1 MINKIGSFIAWI
13 KEKVVTMART
23 RITKKLINNIRKRG
37 YSYVYWEE
45 FDFTAFKDII
55 VRTKTGHNKTTY
67 ADLIIMGDTETSK
80 KTNDPITDED
90 RYNHVCAWSCAFRTL
105 SLNMVTLWGRKP
117 SDFVEMIDRVRKQI
131 DADEMYLYFHNA
143 PYDWVFLEKFFIQR
157 FGEPAA
163 QLNVKPLYPLS
174 IKFANGIIIKDS
186 LMLAQRSLEK
196 WGADMQVEHAKAVG
210 KWDYDLIRDYNTWEP
225 TEDELKYMECDVLC
239 GVECIDATMK
249 ALGKNISTLPLTAT
263 GIVRTECRNIGKK
276 HKAHDWFKRLSPEDY
291 FEQLIFERAFHGGYT
306 HANRFAA
313 GEIFPGPYPSV
324 SLFPVCYDFSS
335 SYPYCLISEMY
346 PSERFYKL
354 DKENITPEYILK
366 SAHEYAF
373 IFRICAKGVR
383 LKDYFDPMP
392 VISYSKCD
400 VSINEI
406 NDNGRVTKCDYLET
420 WTNEIDF
427 NLIYSHYDFDELT
440 ITDVRCARKDYLPK
454 WFTDYVYGRYESKCK
469 LKNQDPVLYAIE
481 KAKVN
486 SCYGM
491 TAQRPCKPDIK
502 ENYNTGEYTEAEDFD
517 GVKEYKKHLD
527 NHNSFLP
534 YFIGIYCTSYAQSN
548 LFKLGKCVPDNEVWL
563 YSDTDSVYATG
574 FDEEKVKAYNKECER
589 KLSERGYKPVICD
602 GETYNL
608 GIAEFDGQFMQFKAL
623 HSKCYVK
630 RPLTAFGD
638 GFVMGDGL
646 KITVAGVPKR
656 GSKALHNN
664 INEFK
669 PGFIF
674 AGSETGKLQHTHYY
688 VDEIYTDENGNEQ
701 GNSIDLT
708 PCDYM
713 VSDVNTPNFDTLM
726 RRDINIIDYE
736 KDLKI

>member
-1 MINKIGSFIAWI
+1 MI

-105 SLNMVTLWGRKP
+105 GLNMATLWGRKP
-117 SDFVEMIDRVRKQI
+117 SDFVEMVAKVRDQI
-131 DADEMYLYFHNA
+131 DADEIYLYFHNA
-143 PYDWVFLEKFFIQR
+143 PYDWVFLEKFFIEK

-174 IKFANGIIIKDS
+174 IRFANGIIIKDS

-196 WGADMQVEHAKAVG
+196 WGADMCVTHAKAVG
-210 KWDYDLIRDYNTWEP
+210 KWDYNKIRDFNTWTP

-239 GVECIDATMK
+239 GVECIDATMQ
-249 ALGKNISTLPLTAT
+249 ALGKNISSIPLTAT
-263 GIVRTECRNIGKK
+263 GIVRTECRNIGRKY
-276 HKAHDWFKRLSPEDY
+276 KAHDWFKRLSPEDY
-291 FEQLIFERAFHGGYT
+291 MEQLIFERVFHGGYT

-313 GEIFPGPYPSV
+313 SEVFPGEYKTV
-324 SLFPVCYDFSS
+324 SPFPECFDFSS
-335 SYPYCLISEMY
+335 SYPFCLCSEKY
-346 PSERFYKL
+346 PAERFYKL
-354 DKENITPEYILK
+354 DKEVSSEYILK
-366 SAHEYAF
+366 SSEEYAF
-373 IFRICAKGVR
+373 IFRIEAKGVK
-383 LKDYFDPMP
+383 LKDPFDPMP
-392 VISYSKCD
+392 VIGYSKCD

-406 NDNGRVTKCDYLET
+406 VDNGRVTKCDYMEQ

-427 NLIYSHYDFDELT
+427 GLIMEHYDIDELH
-440 ITDVRCARKDYLPK
+440 IYDIRCARKDYLPR
-454 WFTDYVYGRYESKCK
+454 WFTDYVYGRYEGKCK
-469 LKNQDPVLYAIE
+469 LKGQDPVLYAIE
-481 KAKVN
+481 KAKAN

-491 TAQRPCKPDIK
+491 TAQKPCKPDIK
-502 ENYNTGEYTEAEDFD
+502 ENYTTGEYKEDEEFD
-517 GVKEYKKHLD
+517 GAKEYAKHL
-527 NHNSFLP
+527 NNRNSFLP
-534 YFIGIYCTSYAQSN
+534 YFIGIYCTSYAQRN
-548 LFKLGKCVPDNEVWL
+548 LFELGKCVPENEIWL
-563 YSDTDSVYATG
+563 YSDTDSVYATA
-574 FDEEKVKAYNKECER
+574 FDQDKVKAYNEKCIN
-589 KLSERGYKPVICD
+589 KLSDNGYKPVHIGD
-602 GETYNL
+602 KTYNL
-608 GIAEFDGQFMQFKAL
+608 GIAEFDGKFMQFKAL

-630 RPLTAFGD
+630 RPLVAFGD
-638 GFVMGDGL
+638 NFVMGDDL

-656 GSKALHNN
+656 GVKALKNN
-664 INEFK
+664 INSFK

-688 VDEIYTDENGNEQ
+688 VNEIYTDENGNEI

-708 PCDYM
+708 PCDYL
-713 VSDVNTPNFDTLM
+713 VSDINTPDFDTLM
-726 RRDINIIDYE
+726 KRDINIIDYE
-736 KDLKI
+736 KDHI